1 MKALILKDT
10 YVIWRQMKYFLD
22 RVMILLFSALPSGFN
37 NAFAVIYTSMLP
49 YTALA
54 YDERSKW
61 DQMAAMMPYST
72 RDIVISKYVLGW
84 LCTAAAALF
93 AMAVQLLQTVLGSPL
108 AAFAPMDNL
117 MGCCA
122 SLCVLAVTLPL
133 MFRFGVEKGRL
144 MMFLI
149 IFLVCGSAGALSS
162 IAVSVD
168 HTAGGLSGPFAALM
182 AVLPIAAAA
191 LTAVSVP
198 LSMKFYARRQA

>member
-1 MKALILKDT
+1 MSALIQKDIF
-10 YVIWRQMKYFLD
+10 VMWKQMKLFL
-22 RVMILLFSALPSGFN
+22 VLILIFSAIPNTFN
-37 NAFAVIYTSMLP
+37 NIFSTIYAAMMP
-49 YTALA
+49 YTAIA

-61 DQMAAMMPYST
+61 DQLAAMMPYST
-72 RDIVISKYVLGW
+72 RDIVVSKYVMGW

-122 SLCVLAVTLPL
+122 SLCVLAITLPL

-162 IAVSVD
+162 IAISVD

>member
-1 MKALILKDT
+1 MKALLLKDT
-10 YVIWRQMKYFLD
+10 YVIWKQMKIFLII
-22 RVMILLFSALPSGFN
+22 ILVFSAIPSGFN
-37 NAFAVIYTSMLP
+37 SAFAVIYAAMMP
-49 YTALA
+49 YTAMA

-122 SLCVLAVTLPL
+122 SLCVLAITLPL

-198 LSMKFYARRQA
+198 LSMKFYARREA

>member
-1 MKALILKDT
+1 MKALLMKDFYT
-10 YVIWRQMKYFLD
+10 LWRQL
-22 RVMILLFSALPSGFN
+22 RVYLLVMLVISVFNGAYGNIFITIWAAL
-37 NAFAVIYTSMLP
+37 LP
-49 YTALA
+49 YTAMA

-72 RDIVISKYVLGW
+72 RDIVVSKYVMGW

-93 AMAVQLLQTVLGSPL
+93 AMVLQLLQTVLGSPL
-108 AAFAPMDNL
+108 AAFAPVDNL

-122 SLCVLAVTLPL
+122 SLCVLAITLPL

-162 IAVSVD
+162 IAISVD

-198 LSMKFYARRQA
+198 LSMKFYARREA

>member
-1 MKALILKDT
+1 MKALLMKDFYT
-10 YVIWRQMKYFLD
+10 LWRQLKVYLL
-22 RVMILLFSALPSGFN
+22 VMLVISVFNGSFGNIFITIWAAL
-37 NAFAVIYTSMLP
+37 LP
-49 YTALA
+49 YTAMA

-72 RDIVISKYVLGW
+72 RDIVISKYVLG
-84 LCTAAAALF
+84 
-93 AMAVQLLQTVLGSPL
+93 SPL

-122 SLCVLAVTLPL
+122 SLCVLAITLPL

-198 LSMKFYARRQA
+198 LSMKFYARREA

>member
-1 MKALILKDT
+1 MKALLMKDFYT
-10 YVIWRQMKYFLD
+10 LWRQLKVYLL
-22 RVMILLFSALPSGFN
+22 VMLVISVFNGAYGNIFITIWAAL
-37 NAFAVIYTSMLP
+37 LP
-49 YTALA
+49 YTAMA

-72 RDIVISKYVLGW
+72 RDIVVSKYVMGW

-93 AMAVQLLQTVLGSPL
+93 AMVLQLLQTVLGSPL
-108 AAFAPMDNL
+108 AAFAPVDNL

-122 SLCVLAVTLPL
+122 SLCVLAITLPL

>member
-1 MKALILKDT
+1 MKALLMKDFYT
-10 YVIWRQMKYFLD
+10 LWRQLKVYLL
-22 RVMILLFSALPSGFN
+22 VMLVISVFNGAFGNIFITIWAAL
-37 NAFAVIYTSMLP
+37 LP
-49 YTALA
+49 YTAMA

-72 RDIVISKYVLGW
+72 RDIVVSKYVMGW

-93 AMAVQLLQTVLGSPL
+93 AMVLQLLQTVLGSPL

-122 SLCVLAVTLPL
+122 SLCVLAITLPL

>member
-1 MKALILKDT
+1 MKALLMKDFYT
-10 YVIWRQMKYFLD
+10 LWRQL
-22 RVMILLFSALPSGFN
+22 RVYLLVMLVISVFNGAFGNIFITIWAAL
-37 NAFAVIYTSMLP
+37 LP
-49 YTALA
+49 YTAMA

-144 MMFLI
+144 AMFLI
-149 IFLVCGSAGALSS
+149 IFLVCGTAGA
-162 IAVSVD
+162 IANIADSATGG
-168 HTAGGLSGPFAALM
+168 TAFAFQGPVL
-182 AVLPIAAAA
+182 AVMLIAAVV

-198 LSMKFYARRQA
+198 LSIRFYAKRQD